1 MGTRSIWNGSISFG
15 LVNIPV
21 KVFSV
26 SDSNHDYSFNQL
38 DSKGHKIQYKKWCP
52 VEEKEISY
60 EEIRKGYKIAKDEYV
75 IIDKEDFDKIKAVT
89 TKTIDIKEFI
99 DLNDFDTV
107 LIEKSYYVSPS
118 VDGSGKR
125 KKSKQKVNV
134 VSSSSKAY
142 NLFVAS
148 LKKTNKIAIGKV
160 VLKDR
165 EHLVAIRPYQKG
177 LVMHQLM
184 YQEEITPV
192 NEIESMPGSESSSPS
207 PVIDKNELELGELL
221 IKNLTNSD
229 FDITQYTD
237 EYVDQLEKIVTAKS
251 KGAVY
256 KTEEIEDK
264 AETSDNLLE
273 ALKASIQKSR
283 T

>member
-1 MGTRSIWNGSISFG
+1 LGTRSIWNGSISFG

-26 SDSNHDYSFNQL
+26 VDSNHDYSFNQL
-38 DSKGHKIQYKKWCP
+38 DGKGHKIQYKKWCP
-52 VEEKEISY
+52 IEEKEISY
-60 EEIRKGYKIAKDEYV
+60 DEIRKGYKIANDEYV
-75 IIDKEDFDKIKAVT
+75 IIEKEDFDKIKAIT

-99 DLNDFDTV
+99 DLHDFDTV

-118 VDGSGKR
+118 MDGAGKR
-125 KKSKQKVNV
+125 KKNKQKANV

-192 NEIESMPGSESSSPS
+192 NEIESMPGSESSAPS
-207 PVIDKNELELGELL
+207 PVIDENELELGELL
-221 IKNLTNSD
+221 IKNLTNSH
-229 FDITQYTD
+229 FDITRYTD
-237 EYVDQLEKIVTAKS
+237 EYVEQLEKVVTAKS

-256 KTEEIEDK
+256 KIQEIEDK
-264 AETSDNLLE
+264 AEASDNLLE
-273 ALKASIQKSR
+273 ALKASVQKSR

>member
-118 VDGSGKR
+118 LDGAGKR
-125 KKSKQKVNV
+125 KKSKQKANV
-134 VSSSSKAY
+134 VASSSKAY
-142 NLFVAS
+142 NLFIAS

-207 PVIDKNELELGELL
+207 PLIDKNELELGELL

-229 FDITQYTD
+229 FDITRYTD
-237 EYVDQLEKIVTAKS
+237 EYVEQLEKIVTAKS
-251 KGAVY
+251 KGSVY
-256 KTEEIEDK
+256 KTEEIENK